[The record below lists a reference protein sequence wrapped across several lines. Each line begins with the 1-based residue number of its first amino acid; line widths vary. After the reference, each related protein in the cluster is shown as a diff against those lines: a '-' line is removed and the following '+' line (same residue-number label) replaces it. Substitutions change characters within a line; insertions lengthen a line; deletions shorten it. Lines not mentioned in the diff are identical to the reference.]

1 MENYTCCNAV
11 LLLFFNR
18 SDTTKRTLTQI
29 AKVKPPRIY
38 LACDGAR
45 SANEAEAIAKLRQEI
60 INNINWNC
68 LIYTRFLEVNL
79 GCKHAVSSAISWFF
93 SHEDQGIILEDD
105 CLPTIGFFRFCDELL
120 EYYADNQQVM
130 MISGFSALGFCPTT
144 QKNLESSYY
153 FSKYNHIW
161 GWASWRRAWKHYA
174 LEQEDFTQ
182 EFAHFHFASAREKR
196 SWKKIFVSYYAG
208 KIDTWDYPWT
218 FSIWAAN
225 GLCIYPKYN
234 MISNIGFNRDD
245 ATHTHGES
253 KFACMATHEITFP
266 LIHPNTIAPNRVID
280 KKNFTIVFDQGIL
293 ARRIMRKIWKLMKSP
308 KSQPHR

>member
-1 MENYTCCNAV
+1 MEAYTCCNAV

-18 SDTTKRTLTQI
+18 SDTTKCTLAQI

-45 SANEAEAIAKLRQEI
+45 NTAEAKAIAKLRWEI
-60 INNINWNC
+60 INNITWNC
-68 LIYTRFLEVNL
+68 VVYTRFLETNL

-93 SHEDQGIILEDD
+93 SHENQGIILEDD

-120 EYYADNQQVM
+120 ERYADNQQIM
-130 MISGFSALGFCPTT
+130 MISGFSALGFCQAT
-144 QKNLESSYY
+144 QKHLESSYY

-161 GWASWRRAWKHYA
+161 GWASWKRAWKHYA

-182 EFAHFHFASAREKR
+182 EFSRFHFTSAKEKR
-196 SWKKIFVSYYAG
+196 SWRKIFVSYYAG
-208 KIDTWDYPWT
+208 EIDTWDYPWT
-218 FSIWAAN
+218 FSIWAAK

-266 LIHPNTIAPNRVID
+266 LIHPKIIAPNHAID
-280 KKNFTIVFDQGIL
+280 KKNFTIVFDQGTLVKRVVRKI
-293 ARRIMRKIWKLMKSP
+293 RKIWKLMNNRYSP
-308 KSQPHR
+308 